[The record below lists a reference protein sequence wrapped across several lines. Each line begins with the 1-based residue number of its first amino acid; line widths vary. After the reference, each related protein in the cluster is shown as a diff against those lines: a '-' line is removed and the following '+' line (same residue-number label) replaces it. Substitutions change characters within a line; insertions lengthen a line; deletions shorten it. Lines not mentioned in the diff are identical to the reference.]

1 MGVDQ
6 FSNKSCLEE
15 SPSFKNRESK
25 RLSLKRTVSFKKR
38 IQCNGDHEF
47 IHKIGST
54 AETPVLFSPKTVG
67 GLDAAAVKVQKVYKS
82 YRTRRNLA
90 DCAVVVEELWW
101 KALDFA
107 ALERSSV
114 SFFSIK
120 KPETAVSRWSRAR
133 TRVAKVGKGLCKDE
147 KAKKLALRH
156 WLEAIDPR
164 HRYGHNLS
172 LYYDAWFTTKS
183 WQPFFYWLDVGDG
196 KELNLEECSRT
207 MLQKQ
212 CIRYLGPIE
221 RAEFEVI
228 IDNGKL
234 VYKQTGK
241 YLDTVDGSKFIFVLS
256 TLKNL
261 YVGEKKKGQF
271 QHSSFLSGGAA
282 TAAGRLV
289 ARNGIL
295 EAIWPYS
302 GHYHPTEENFMEF
315 INFLE
320 DHLVD
325 LSNVKK
331 FAVDEDNP
339 SLKVTTNDG
348 PKSDL
353 VNISSA
359 NVPSVDTKNDST
371 TNINRSINVDSSR
384 SIGKKPQFEL
394 RRALSSK
401 WTTGT
406 GPRISCVREYPA
418 DLQFQALE
426 QVTLSPRKLMAGS
439 SASCCPIPSPRPC
452 PRIHLSPRVSNI
464 GFPSPRLTG
473 S

>member
-90 DCAVVVEELWW
+90 DCAVVVEEL
-101 KALDFA
+101 
-107 ALERSSV
+107 
-114 SFFSIK
+114 
-120 KPETAVSRWSRAR
+120 
-133 TRVAKVGKGLCKDE
+133 C
-147 KAKKLALRH
+147 
-156 WLEAIDPR
+156 
-164 HRYGHNLS
+164 
-172 LYYDAWFTTKS
+172 
-183 WQPFFYWLDVGDG
+183 
-196 KELNLEECSRT
+196 
-207 MLQKQ
+207 
-212 CIRYLGPIE
+212 
-221 RAEFEVI
+221 
-228 IDNGKL
+228 
-234 VYKQTGK
+234 
-241 YLDTVDGSKFIFVLS
+241 
-256 TLKNL
+256 
-261 YVGEKKKGQF
+261 
-271 QHSSFLSGGAA
+271 
-282 TAAGRLV
+282 
-289 ARNGIL
+289 
-295 EAIWPYS
+295 